1 MPHDAGTPREAPSSI
16 MSSSFSL
23 GFTPLSGS
31 PASSV
36 ANGNVEKENVLFSKT
51 TGTLQPGSES
61 GLTSDDVL
69 LKAKFDEIQY
79 PWDIRYGSSVI
90 ESLSKNFEFDKSLSV
105 PLLGLCSIGE
115 NVTTS
120 ESFLTLT
127 NKKTEKLLEVIDCS
141 NACPSNTSSVT
152 A

>member
-1 MPHDAGTPREAPSSI
+1 

-36 ANGNVEKENVLFSKT
+36 ANGNVEKENVLFPKT
-51 TGTLQPGSES
+51 AGTLQPGSES
-61 GLTSDDVL
+61 GLTGDDVL
-69 LKAKFDEIQY
+69 LKGKFDEIQY

-127 NKKTEKLLEVIDCS
+127 NKKAEKLLEVIDCS